1 MRIGDSLPSIL
12 STDGGNQMTI
22 ATGQI
27 SIVDFNDAPSL
38 TAFVSTTSPKTQI
51 WDPATSKYTPDWTSS
66 SPVLQPS
73 LFVSSEGT
81 SDQISTAKSVKWFDS
96 ADLTTA
102 LATGGAYTVTGSTL
116 KVSQNIMTGSI
127 YAKTFICE
135 IIWTDPA
142 TLVDLTVRA
151 EFTFNRANNGATG
164 PSAISA
170 VLSNDSDVIPT
181 DSNGN
186 NGNFTGALS
195 TMYIYEGATDISS
208 SWTVTANPVDI
219 TGTLSGRTYTV
230 TGFAAGKDTG
240 YVDLTASRSGYA
252 SITRRFA
259 LSKSKQGTAGTTP
272 TLYRLIMSA
281 NAIQKN
287 ISNVYT
293 PSTIT
298 ASAKSQT
305 GTGAYGDYAG
315 RFTIEETTDGTTFTN
330 KYTSSA
336 NEVSKTYTPSA
347 GIKALRV
354 RLHLAG
360 VTPSGTNHID
370 EQIVPVVSDGATG
383 AAGADAVLVSAWAP
397 SGNLFKNDLTTSLTA
412 QADLYKGAT
421 VQTSGVTYEWFVQ
434 KSGNADE
441 GAGSGWD
448 KLDSTNQASYGVTG
462 AVNTSTLTVTAAGI
476 VNLAAFKIK
485 ATYGGKAYYDTII
498 FYDQTDPIMVVVE
511 SSNGNIFKNG
521 QVSSQLLCRLYQ
533 NGDEIDPKQSTATT
547 GYKYTYT
554 WTKLGRDG
562 NQDMTFGGSGTKKGK
577 WIDITDTDI
586 YQKAVFKV
594 EIT

>member
-81 SDQISTAKSVKWFDS
+81 SDQIANAKSVKWFDS

-102 LATGGAYTVTGSTL
+102 LVTGGAYTVTGSTL

-195 TMYIYEGATDISS
+195 TMYIYEGATDVSS
-208 SWTVTANPVDI
+208 SWTVTAAPSNV

-230 TGFAAGKDTG
+230 TGMSADTG

-272 TLYRLIMSA
+272 TLYRLIPSV
-281 NAIQKN
+281 NAIAKN
-287 ISNVYT
+287 ISGVYNPT
-293 PSTIT
+293 TLT
-298 ASAKSQT
+298 LSAKSQT
-305 GTGAYGDYAG
+305 GTGAYGDYSG
-315 RFTIEETTDGTTFTN
+315 RYQIWETTDGTNWGTV

-336 NEVSKTYTPSA
+336 NEATKVWTPTA
-347 GIKALRV
+347 GIKAVKAQLY
-354 RLHLAG
+354 LAG
-360 VTPSGTNHID
+360 GTSTLLD
-370 EQIVPVVSDGATG
+370 EQIIPVVSDGATG

-441 GAGSGWD
+441 GAGAGWD

-462 AVNTSTLTVTAAGI
+462 AVNTATITVTAAGI

-521 QVSSQLLCRLYQ
+521 QISSQLLCRLYQ
-533 NGDEIDPKQSTATT
+533 NGNEIDPKQSTATT

-562 NQDMTFGGSGTKKGK
+562 NQDMTFGGSGTKTGK

>member
-1 MRIGDSLPSIL
+1 MRIGDSLPGIL

-51 WDPATSKYTPDWTSS
+51 WDPTTSKYTPDWTTS

-81 SDQISTAKSVKWFDS
+81 SDQIATAKSVKWFDS
-96 ADLTTA
+96 ADLTTV
-102 LATGGAYTVTGSTL
+102 LVTGGAYTVTGSTL

-151 EFTFNRANNGATG
+151 EFTFNRADNGKTG

-181 DSNGN
+181 DSAGN

-195 TMYIYEGATDISS
+195 TMYIYEGATDVSS
-208 SWTVTANPVDI
+208 SWTVTANAVDI
-219 TGTLSGRTYTV
+219 TGTLSGKTYTV

-293 PSTIT
+293 PATIT

-305 GTGAYGDYAG
+305 GTGAYGDYSG
-315 RFTIEETTDGTTFTN
+315 RFTIEETTDGTTYTN

-336 NEVSKTYTPSA
+336 NEVSKTHTPSA
-347 GIKALRV
+347 GIKAVRV

-370 EQIVPVVSDGATG
+370 EQIVPVVADGATG

-441 GAGSGWD
+441 GAGTGWD
-448 KLDSTNQASYGVTG
+448 KLDSSNQASYGVTG
-462 AVNTSTLTVTAAGI
+462 AVNGATITVTAAGI

-485 ATYGGKAYYDTII
+485 ATYGGKAYYDTVI

-533 NGDEIDPKQSTATT
+533 NGDEIDPKLASATT